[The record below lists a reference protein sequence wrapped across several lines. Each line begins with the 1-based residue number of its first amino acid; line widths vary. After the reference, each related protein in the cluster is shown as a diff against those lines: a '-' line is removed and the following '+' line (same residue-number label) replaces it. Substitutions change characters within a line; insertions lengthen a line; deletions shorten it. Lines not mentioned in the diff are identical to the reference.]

1 MFPFRSQC
9 WLTKLTIQCHR
20 KNKTSK
26 CVEVG
31 FNHITD
37 YKVEEDLS
45 DKSTDMKTLEAEERG
60 VQSVSPELLST
71 SQTDEGQHSFLA
83 GCEERTEG
91 SEIK

>member
-9 WLTKLTIQCHR
+9 WLTKLTIQGHR

-26 CVEVG
+26 CV
-31 FNHITD
+31 FSLHCTD

-45 DKSTDMKTLEAEERG
+45 DKSTDMKTLEAEARG